1 MHPSGTANKD
11 ESTTVLQSIID
22 DQVRKTV
29 VVMNH
34 ELNQLPDQEADPRA
48 RSVHGLPAD
57 DDALGA
63 AILPLITDW
72 NWVKRRVETM
82 QLITNG
88 QTRRRLSFDFEL
100 PYSQTLRYKESTEQ
114 AVVPFTFL
122 RKGMLINLDISLAG
136 EPVSSLEFGPNG
148 QLTYQAMRLVAK
160 ELDLA
165 KYLEPVVGHLGLG
178 ELERR
183 INQGIAD
190 IIYSS
195 RTDRT
200 AYFTD
205 TVRRVQDTH
214 RHHLFATLALSASLI
229 RNQSSLEPV
238 QLSLWRLNAGQIA
251 VGGKVVEGEQS
262 ESTDALDSSLG
273 VHCLALALMLAIES
287 NRQKSDVLKQ
297 IELLGCLLS
306 TTSLSYLFTVV
317 APTEKLWE
325 RSDGKNVFTPKR
337 CTAKLVCDA
346 EESSFNPKED
356 SADGGDT
363 NDRKPA
369 IFHDVYKLWE
379 EEDCVE
385 VSPDRRP
392 KRTWWPYSLKGI
404 HWVTKVNLAYST
416 LSAGSTHI
424 EIEPPEN
431 STVVRLIGL
440 VNAPLV
446 EESDDGGTAVRVEEA
461 TGQVEVNSPCVK
473 SMNLG
478 GGECHK
484 EQGSIDEFYSRVG
497 KESPHGTSRTSQ
509 SRVHLSNPSPQ
520 RALAYLQVWLAPQ
533 PGLSPLLASILVLI
547 SLILSF
553 FFTWDVTASK
563 PDGED
568 GVSLFDAVGIALDS
582 YAILLALFGVLW
594 FTTGTHQVSKH
605 MWTNLKTHLVWCA
618 SVSLVMLFVPGI
630 GTFHWKYGC
639 HIQVFI
645 FILGVD
651 YVLFSGCWV
660 YRYTG
665 FCSQEYQNVDT
676 IIRSVRK
683 EETLMRESVSVME
696 TGAWDCE
703 YLTDRYAWFHGH
715 RFDTKEYLKDLQ
727 KQAAEIASKNQPQKE
742 LENDDQEFY
751 RQSNRRARSR
761 RRMRRLHR
769 RIAEIPRGRAG
780 H

>member
-22 DQVRKTV
+22 DQVRKTA

-34 ELNQLPDQEADPRA
+34 EVNQSTDKETDPRA
-48 RSVHGLPAD
+48 RPEHELPAD
-57 DDALGA
+57 NDALGA

-72 NWVKRRVETM
+72 SWVKRRVETM

-100 PYSQTLRYKESTEQ
+100 PYSQTLHYQDSTEQ
-114 AVVPFTFL
+114 AVVPFAFL

-136 EPVSSLEFGPNG
+136 EPISSLEFGPNG
-148 QLTYQAMRLVAK
+148 ELTYQAMRLVAK
-160 ELDLA
+160 ELHLA
-165 KYLEPVVGHLGLG
+165 EYLKRVLGHLGLG
-178 ELERR
+178 ELERC

-229 RNQSSLEPV
+229 RNQSSVEPV

-262 ESTDALDSSLG
+262 ESTDVLDSSLG

-287 NRQKSDVLKQ
+287 NRQNSDVLQQ

-317 APTEKLWE
+317 APAERLWE
-325 RSDGKNVFTPKR
+325 RSDGKKNAFTPKR

-346 EESSFNPKED
+346 EESSFNPEED
-356 SADGGDT
+356 SVDGGDT

-369 IFHDVYKLWE
+369 IFHDVYKVWK

-385 VSPDRRP
+385 VAADRRP
-392 KRTWWPYSLKGI
+392 KRTWWPYSLKRI

-446 EESDDGGTAVRVEEA
+446 KDGETAVRVEEA

-473 SMNLG
+473 GVNLG
-478 GGECHK
+478 GGTHHNDP
-484 EQGSIDEFYSRVG
+484 GSIDEFYSRMG

-509 SRVHLSNPSPQ
+509 SRVHLSNTSPQ

-533 PGLSPLLASILVLI
+533 PGLSPLLANILVWI
-547 SLILSF
+547 SLLLSF
-553 FFTWDVTASK
+553 FFTWDVAASK
-563 PDGED
+563 PDNGGEPV
-568 GVSLFDAVGIALDS
+568 GLFDAVGIALDS

-605 MWTNLKTHLVWCA
+605 MWSIPKVHVAWSA
-618 SVSLVMLFVPGI
+618 VMSLVLLISPSVQAVMHEKAICLQALVLVPVAYYLAAS
-630 GTFHWKYGC
+630 T
-639 HIQVFI
+639 Q
-645 FILGVD
+645 
-651 YVLFSGCWV
+651 WV
-660 YRYTG
+660 YRYTK
-665 FCSQEYQNVDT
+665 FCSQEYKNVDT
-676 IIRSVRK
+676 ILRSVLK

>member
-1 MHPSGTANKD
+1 MHPSGTASKD
-11 ESTTVLQSIID
+11 ESITFLQSIID
-22 DQVRKTV
+22 DQVQKTAAL
-29 VVMNH
+29 MNH
-34 ELNQLPDQEADPRA
+34 ELNQSADQKTDPRA
-48 RSVHGLPAD
+48 RSVYGPPAD

-100 PYSQTLRYKESTEQ
+100 PHSKAMYYGGSSEQ
-114 AVVPFTFL
+114 AVVPLTFL

-148 QLTYQAMRLVAK
+148 ELTYQAMRLVAQ
-160 ELDLA
+160 ELNLSE
-165 KYLEPVVGHLGLG
+165 YLKPVVGHLGLG
-178 ELERR
+178 ELNRL
-183 INQGIAD
+183 INYGIAD

-214 RHHLFATLALSASLI
+214 RHHLLATLALSASLI

-238 QLSLWRLNAGQIA
+238 QLSLWRLNAGQIT
-251 VGGKVVEGEQS
+251 VGGKVVESEQG
-262 ESTDALDSSLG
+262 ESTDVLDSSLG
-273 VHCLALALMLAIES
+273 VHCLALALMLAIEN
-287 NRQKSDVLKQ
+287 NRQNSVVLQQ

-317 APTEKLWE
+317 ASAEKLWE
-325 RSDGKNVFTPKR
+325 RSDGKNAFTPKR

-346 EESSFNPKED
+346 EESSFNPEED
-356 SADGGDT
+356 GDGGDT

-385 VSPDRRP
+385 TSPDRLP
-392 KRTWWPYSLKGI
+392 QRTLWPYSLKRI
-404 HWVTKVNLAYST
+404 QWVTKVTLAYST
-416 LSAGSTHI
+416 LSARSTHI

-440 VNAPLV
+440 VNASLV
-446 EESDDGGTAVRVEEA
+446 EHSDDGGTTARVEEA

-473 SMNLG
+473 GVNLG
-478 GGECHK
+478 GGACHNDPWPV
-484 EQGSIDEFYSRVG
+484 DEFYSRMG

-509 SRVHLSNPSPQ
+509 SRVHLSNTSPQ
-520 RALAYLQVWLAPQ
+520 RTLAYLQVWLAPQ
-533 PGLSPLLASILVLI
+533 PGLSPLLANILVWI
-547 SLILSF
+547 SLLLSF
-553 FFTWDVTASK
+553 FFTWHVAASNN
-563 PDGED
+563 DED
-568 GVSLFDAVGIALDS
+568 DASLFSAVGIALDS

-605 MWTNLKTHLVWCA
+605 MWSIPKVHVAWSA
-618 SVSLVMLFVPGI
+618 AMSLVLLISPGVQAVMPDHAIWVQALFLLPVAYYLAAS
-630 GTFHWKYGC
+630 T
-639 HIQVFI
+639 Q
-645 FILGVD
+645 
-651 YVLFSGCWV
+651 WV
-660 YRYTG
+660 YRYTK
-665 FCSQEYQNVDT
+665 FCSQEYKNVDT

-703 YLTDRYAWFHGH
+703 YLTDRYAWFHGQ

-727 KQAAEIASKNQPQKE
+727 KKAEEIASKSTPQKE
-742 LENDDQEFY
+742 LENDDQ
-751 RQSNRRARSR
+751 
-761 RRMRRLHR
+761 
-769 RIAEIPRGRAG
+769 
-780 H
+780 